1 MNPML
6 TPPREA
12 TVILLPGDYQS
23 RHDELVREVDDL
35 ELKARSDKRFKAKAL
50 QAAEAVDAFHDP
62 ANIPGAVV
70 VTMREIPK
78 PQVRRL
84 QDACPPRKGV
94 ARDEVYGYNEDDF
107 HKALMRACIV
117 SPELTDEQFEEWSEV
132 APSRHWD
139 KVRDAA
145 LRVVGEGEDIPKS
158 SAVSVLLASRAE
170 E

>member
-6 TPPREA
+6 TKPREDD
-12 TVILLPGDYQS
+12 VVLLPGDYQAQ
-23 RHDELVREVDDL
+23 HDALVREVDDL

-50 QAAEAVDAFHDP
+50 KAAEAVDAFHDP
-62 ANIPGAVV
+62 ANIPGAIV
-70 VTMREIPK
+70 VTVREIPK
-78 PQVRRL
+78 PQVRKL
-84 QDACPPRKGV
+84 QDECPPRQGV
-94 ARDEVYGYNEDDF
+94 SRDEIYGYNEDAF

-117 SPELTDEQFEEWSEV
+117 SPELTDEQFEEWAAQ
-132 APSRHWD
+132 APPRHWD

-145 LRVVGEGEDIPKS
+145 LKVVGEGESIPKS